1 MPMLLPGRLCPPV
14 AAAGYRRERTLD
26 VCRKRYIERSGQ
38 PELPCVETHGWDL
51 NPGPLSHQ
59 EVTTS
64 CDASV
69 LSRRDD
75 ILPRGSR
82 MLQRCVGVPHAG
94 PARKEKETGP
104 VSASLPR
111 GAGAG
116 GARCVSRYDQQ
127 HEQLGG
133 SLKRPLRPPREAARI
148 ACAYDAPP
156 PVGDLRKWMRGEGRC
171 LATAHGRRTVT

>member
-1 MPMLLPGRLCPPV
+1 MLLPGRLCPPV

-59 EVTTS
+59 EVTAS

-69 LSRRDD
+69 LSRRYD
-75 ILPRGSR
+75 ILPRGSK

-116 GARCVSRYDQQ
+116 GARYVSRYDQQ
-127 HEQLGG
+127 HEQSGG

-156 PVGDLRKWMRGEGRC
+156 PAGDLRKWMRGGRVG
-171 LATAHGRRTVT
+171 A